1 MGQRRYLTKP
11 VRACGKKSSEAMNTT
26 TLNSSTE
33 STGILGQLV
42 GAVRKVSAFV
52 WEMHQIHVTHSE
64 LSALS
69 DRELL
74 DIGLLRSDIRSVAEG
89 TFRRTSEPAVIATE
103 AAAVSDEQDYRLAA

>member
-1 MGQRRYLTKP
+1 
-11 VRACGKKSSEAMNTT
+11 MNTT
-26 TLNSSTE
+26 TLNTATT
-33 STGILGQLV
+33 STGFFGQIV
-42 GAVRKVSAFV
+42 GAIRKLSATL

-89 TFRRTSEPAVIATE
+89 TFRRASEPAVVTTDAS
-103 AAAVSDEQDYRLAA
+103 AASAGQDYRLAA